1 MQITIVDRQPRIA
14 QAVRTRSTR
23 IGERVGK
30 VRQIVE
36 GSMMA
41 GHRQPVRDR
50 LCLLV
55 GQVIEIQMY
64 TASEMKKCSL
74 DSNSKRWINSHKTFD
89 LYAEI
94 HALVLIFTRTKL
106 QVVHIVTGHITVQVL
121 ALKTFLKPQVW
132 SLVEPALP
140 KMTMALS
147 ESAQISTR
155 VSWLS
160 IPSSITRLLAG
171 IIKTR
176 TTM

>member
-1 MQITIVDRQPRIA
+1 MQITIEDRQPRIV
-14 QAVRTRSTR
+14 QAVRTRSSR

-50 LCLLV
+50 QCSLV

-64 TASEMKKCSL
+64 TVSEMKKCSL
-74 DSNSKRWINSHKTFD
+74 DNNNKRWINSHKTID

-94 HALVLIFTRTKL
+94 HAHVLTFTRTKL

-147 ESAQISTR
+147 ENAQISTR

-160 IPSSITRLLAG
+160 IPSSITRLQVG
-171 IIKTR
+171 TKIR